1 MLSIVVMAAAKVSQ
15 GACMN
20 KKPAAFLIAV
30 VLAAVTAFG
39 GHFEGRRLV
48 AYQDVANVWS
58 LCDGHTKGV
67 KPGDTATTEQCDAWL
82 REEMGDALAT
92 VQRCIRTP
100 LSLGQLVAFT
110 DATYNLGPAVV
121 CGSTLQRLANAGDL
135 PGACNQLPRWNK
147 AGGKVVAGLTQRRE
161 MERRICLG
169 EPL

>member
-1 MLSIVVMAAAKVSQ
+1 
-15 GACMN
+15 MN